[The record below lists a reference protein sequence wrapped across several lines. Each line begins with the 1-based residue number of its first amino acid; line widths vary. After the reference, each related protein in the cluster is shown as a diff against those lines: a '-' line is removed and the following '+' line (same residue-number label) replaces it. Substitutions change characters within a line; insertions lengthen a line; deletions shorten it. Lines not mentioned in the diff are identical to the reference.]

1 MANMNREQL
10 VLDVIKRKNTNYL
23 PSVVNFA
30 NARKKMECA
39 AFVGITDEDEYN
51 EYLGNHYFF
60 TYTTD
65 DAVSNGIDDTEK
77 VELAMQS
84 GRAHIDE
91 RGFYVDP
98 WGLTYDPNATSYF
111 NYGHPLKDV
120 ADDPEVLK
128 NFHAPSL
135 DEPGIMDLQF
145 KYAMVDKEQHSG
157 SSLVVVSGYN
167 GIWEKT
173 YDMME
178 IENFMYTLMD
188 ELEIIH
194 QIFDIVVN
202 YKIEIAKE
210 TVKRG
215 FKLGHHGDDLG
226 TQVST
231 FFSEQVFVDFL
242 KPRLRKLFDVYHD
255 AGIPVQMHSC
265 GKITPFIPHLI
276 DIGLDVLEPVQPV
289 MDHEFLKREY
299 GNDLIFYG
307 GVDTQKLLAFGT
319 PEEVYEG
326 TLHEIDVL
334 GKGGGY
340 IAGPAQEIMDN
351 VPPAN
356 VDALVRAIRHGRGE
370 D

>member
-1 MANMNREQL
+1 MSQNREQL

-30 NARKKMECA
+30 NLRKKMECA
-39 AFVGITDEDEYN
+39 AYVGITSEEEYD
-51 EYLGNHYFF
+51 EYLGNHYHF

-65 DAVSNGIDDTEK
+65 DAVSNGMDDAEK
-77 VELAMQS
+77 VELALSS
-84 GRAHIDE
+84 GRAKALDNGHY
-91 RGFYVDP
+91 RDP
-98 WGLTYDPNATSYF
+98 WGMEFDPHATSYF
-111 NYGHPLKDV
+111 NYGHPLAEV
-120 ADDPEVLK
+120 ADDEEVLK
-128 NFHAPSL
+128 NFHAPDL
-135 DEPGIMDLQF
+135 TDIGLQF
-145 KYAMVDKEQHSG
+145 RYAKEDLKKYSG
-157 SSLVVVSGYN
+157 PALVVLSGYN

-173 YDMME
+173 YDMMG
-178 IENFMYTLMD
+178 IENFMYTLM
-188 ELEIIH
+188 EEPEIIDKLFH
-194 QIFDIVVN
+194 IVTD
-202 YKIEIAKE
+202 YKVQIAKE
-210 TVKRG
+210 AVKCG

-231 FFSEQVFVDFL
+231 FFSEEVFCTYL
-242 KPRLRKLFDVYHD
+242 KPRLKEIFDVWHA

-319 PEEVYEG
+319 PEEIYEG
-326 TLHEIDVL
+326 TLHEIDIL

-351 VPPAN
+351 VPPEN
-356 VDALVRAIRHGRGE
+356 VDALVRAIRHVRG
-370 D
+370 DN

>member
-1 MANMNREQL
+1 MAINREQL
-10 VLDVIKRKNTNYL
+10 VLDVIRRKNTNYL

-30 NARKKMECA
+30 NLRKKMECA
-39 AFVGITDEDEYN
+39 AYVGIKDEAEYD
-51 EYLGNHYFF
+51 EYLGNHYRF

-65 DAVSNGIDDTEK
+65 DACGNGMDDTEK
-77 VELAMQS
+77 VELALSS
-84 GRAHIDE
+84 GRAHEIPN
-91 RGFYVDP
+91 GHYVDP
-98 WGLTYDPNATSYF
+98 WGMEFDPHGTSYF
-111 NYGHPLKDV
+111 NYGHPLAEV
-120 ADDPEVLK
+120 ADDPEVLE
-128 NFHAPSL
+128 NFRAPSL
-135 DEPGIMDLQF
+135 DDMNLQF
-145 KYAMVDKEQHSG
+145 KYAQEDLKNSEGKV
-157 SSLVVVSGYN
+157 LCVLSGYN

-173 YDMME
+173 YDMMGL
-178 IENFMYTLMD
+178 ENFMITLM
-188 ELEIIH
+188 EEPEIIDRLFH
-194 QIFDIVVN
+194 IVTD
-202 YKIEIAKE
+202 YKVAIAKE

-231 FFSEQVFVDFL
+231 FFSEEIFVTYL
-242 KPRLRKLFDVYHD
+242 KPRLKELFDVYHS

-265 GKITPFIPHLI
+265 GCITPFIPHLI

-299 GNDLIFYG
+299 GKDLIFFG

-326 TLHEIDVL
+326 TLKTIDIL

-351 VPPAN
+351 VSPAN
-356 VDALVRAIRHGRGE
+356 VDALVRAIRHMRGE
-370 D
+370 V

>member
-1 MANMNREQL
+1 MAKNKAQL
-10 VLDVIKRKNTNYL
+10 TLDVITRKNTTYL
-23 PSVVNFA
+23 PSICNFA
-30 NARKKMECA
+30 NLKKKMECA
-39 AFVGITDEDEYN
+39 AYVGITDEDEYD
-51 EYLGNHYFF
+51 EYVGNHYKF

-65 DAVSNGIDDTEK
+65 DAVSNGMDDHEK
-77 VELAMQS
+77 VELSMKS
-84 GRAHIDE
+84 GRSHIDE

-98 WGLTYDPNATSYF
+98 WGLTFDPNATSYF

-128 NFHAPSL
+128 NFHAPVL
-135 DEPGIMDLQF
+135 DDMDLQF
-145 KYAMVDKEQHSG
+145 KYADIDREKYGDQM
-157 SSLVVVSGYN
+157 LVVLSGYN

-178 IENFMYTLMD
+178 IDNFMYTLMD
-188 ELEIIH
+188 EPDIIH
-194 QIFDIVVN
+194 QLFDIITD
-202 YKIEIAKE
+202 YKVEIAKE
-210 TVKRG
+210 AVKRG
-215 FKLGHHGDDLG
+215 FQLGHHGDDLG

-231 FFSEQVFVDFL
+231 FFSEEIFVEFL
-242 KPRLRKLFDVYHD
+242 KPRFKKIFDIWHD
-255 AGIPVQMHSC
+255 AGLPVQLHSC

-289 MDHEFLKREY
+289 MDQEFLKREY

-307 GVDTQKLLAFGT
+307 GIDTQDLLAFRT

-326 TLHEIDVL
+326 TLRCIDVL

-340 IAGPAQEIMDN
+340 IVGPAQEIMDN

-356 VDALVRAIRHGRGE
+356 VDAMVRAIRHAKGE

>member
-10 VLDVIKRKNTNYL
+10 TLDVIARKNTNYL

-30 NARKKMECA
+30 NAKKKMECA
-39 AFVGITDEDEYN
+39 AFVGISDEDEYN
-51 EYLGNHYFF
+51 EYLGNHYYF

-65 DAVSNGIDDTEK
+65 DACANGMDDKEK
-77 VELAMQS
+77 VDLAFAT
-84 GRAHIDE
+84 GRAHKDE

-98 WGLTYDPNATSYF
+98 WGMVFNPEATSYF

-120 ADDPEVLK
+120 ADDPEVLA
-128 NFHAPSL
+128 NFHAPVL
-135 DEPGIMDLQF
+135 DDLDMQF
-145 KYAMVDKEQHSG
+145 KYAMVDKEEHSG

-178 IENFMYTLMD
+178 IENFMMTLM
-188 ELEIIH
+188 EEPEIIH
-194 QIFDIVVN
+194 QLFDIVTD
-202 YKIEIAKE
+202 YKVEIAKA
-210 TVKRG
+210 TVARG

-231 FFSEQVFVDFL
+231 FFSEAVFVEFL
-242 KPRLRKLFDVYHD
+242 KPRLKKIFDVYHA

-265 GKITPFIPHLI
+265 GRITPFIPHLI

-299 GNDLIFYG
+299 GKDLIFYG

-326 TLHEIDVL
+326 SLKTFDTL

-356 VDALVRAIRHGRGE
+356 VDALVKAIRHLRGE

>member
-1 MANMNREQL
+1 MAKPNREQL
-10 VLDVIKRKNTNYL
+10 ILDVISRKNTSYL

-30 NARKKMECA
+30 NAKKKMECA
-39 AFVGITDEDEYN
+39 AYVGITDEDEYD
-51 EYLGNHYFF
+51 EYLGNHVYF

-65 DAVSNGIDDTEK
+65 DACSNGIDDKEK
-77 VELAMQS
+77 VALSMEL
-84 GRAHIDE
+84 GRSHVDE

-98 WGLTYDPNATSYF
+98 WGLTYNPEATSYF
-111 NYGHPLKDV
+111 NYGHPLKD
-120 ADDPEVLK
+120 ALDDESVWK
-128 NFHAPSL
+128 NFKAPDLSA
-135 DEPGIMDLQF
+135 PGMMDLQF
-145 KYAMVDKEQHSG
+145 KYAEVDKEKHSG
-157 SSLVVVSGYN
+157 DQLVVVSGYN

-173 YDMME
+173 YELME

-188 ELEIIH
+188 EPDIIH
-194 QIFDIVVN
+194 HFFDIITD
-202 YKIEIAKE
+202 YKVEIAKE

-231 FFSEQVFVDFL
+231 FFSEAVFVEFL
-242 KPRLRKLFDVYHD
+242 KPRLKKLFDVYHD

-265 GKITPFIPHLI
+265 GMITPFIPHLI

-307 GVDTQKLLAFGT
+307 GVDTQGLLAFGT

-326 TLHEIDVL
+326 TLREIDIL
-334 GKGGGY
+334 GKNGGY

-351 VPPAN
+351 VSPAN
-356 VDALVRAIRHGRGE
+356 VDALVRAIRHARGE
-370 D
+370 E